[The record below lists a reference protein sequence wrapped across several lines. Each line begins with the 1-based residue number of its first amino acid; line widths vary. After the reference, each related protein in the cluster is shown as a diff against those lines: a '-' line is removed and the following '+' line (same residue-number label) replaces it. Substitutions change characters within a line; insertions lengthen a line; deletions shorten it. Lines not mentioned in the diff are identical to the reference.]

1 MEHDFFMV
9 MSGIALTMV
18 ALVAWFICL
27 TRPRAMLLDPISL
40 GWGGFIAFV
49 ALAILLLGW
58 FEPFRSFA
66 DGKEKVVGL
75 VVLGLVGYVAG
86 LLCGG
91 THRKLASLVPTPR
104 DTLNLPMVWTL
115 TGISIVLYLF
125 GVLATM
131 FYSEEFLR
139 VPLAFATAGLGA
151 AGVLSVLLMT
161 AFKSDT
167 INKILGA
174 IIFIAV
180 ILVLSYTQFS
190 RRPVPGLL
198 GALVA
203 MVYHLHIRRK
213 AVFARLM
220 FLAGSAGVILLVI
233 LFLTATRGSRIKGTD
248 AVGTFSDKTRQSFIG
263 GITVNVNAFEFCT
276 ITYPEYYDYLWG
288 SGMLPVLVWPIPR
301 AIWEDKPLPTGGVI
315 SPQYTGK
322 DSYSVANTFFG
333 EAFVNFGTVGVPI
346 CLFVVGIIVG
356 TMTHK
361 LRSDPDNLTL
371 WVAWFTIAPDYIG
384 EWRGDLTSMT
394 VQAVVRVSFFL
405 FMTWLLGKFF
415 GRARRTALPRS
426 AAAAPAGPRRVVQ
439 ARAQY
444 AVAPQRGVR

>member
-9 MSGIALTMV
+9 MSGVLLTGV

-27 TRPRAMLLDPISL
+27 TRPKALLLDPISL
-40 GWGGFIAFV
+40 GWGGFIGFV
-49 ALAILLLGW
+49 ALAILMLGW
-58 FEPFRSFA
+58 FEPFRNFA
-66 DGKEKVVGL
+66 DGKYQVVGL
-75 VVLGLVGYVAG
+75 VTVGLFGYIGG
-86 LLCGG
+86 LLCSG
-91 THRKLASLVPTPR
+91 THRKLSNLVPTPR

-115 TGISIVLYLF
+115 LAISILLYI
-125 GVLATM
+125 GGILATM
-131 FYSEEFLR
+131 VYPEELLR
-139 VPLAFATAGLGA
+139 VPLAFASAGLGA

-167 INKILGA
+167 VNKVLGA
-174 IIFIAV
+174 FFFLAV
-180 ILVLSYTQFS
+180 IIVLSYTQFS

-203 MVYHLHIRRK
+203 MMYHLHVRHKTMFIRLS
-213 AVFARLM
+213 FLGGS
-220 FLAGSAGVILLVI
+220 FLAIILVI
-233 LFLTATRGSRIKGTD
+233 FFLTATRGARIKGTD
-248 AVGTFSDKTRQSFIG
+248 KLGTFSAKTQTSFIG

-276 ITYPEYYDYLWG
+276 ITYPEYYPYLYG

-301 AIWEDKPLPTGGVI
+301 AIWPEKPIPTGGVI

-333 EAFVNFGTVGVPI
+333 EAFCNFGVIGVPV
-346 CLFVVGIIVG
+346 CLFIVGIIVG
-356 TMTHK
+356 TMAHK

-371 WVAWFTIAPDYIG
+371 WVAWFTVAPDFVG

-394 VQAVVRVSFFL
+394 VQAIVRVSFFL

-415 GRARRTALPRS
+415 GRERRAVRPRAAVPMPVPPVRPNVAYGS
-426 AAAAPAGPRRVVQ
+426 AAQRRN
-439 ARAQY
+439 R
-444 AVAPQRGVR
+444 